1 VVRSAIHVRS
11 ARSAA
16 VLPLGVVALVA
27 GCELASTTAPAI
39 EQRAVVHAVLNPT
52 ATQQVIIVE
61 KTMRS
66 VTLTNN
72 GPSSYQPIT
81 DARVVIYGARGDSAV
96 GVRST
101 TGDPGRYRIQSV
113 TITDGSPGTADPNV
127 LRLRPGERY
136 RLRVQTSLGVVTGET
151 TVPVGGPLD
160 ALRRT
165 FNVDRDTLRLNS
177 TAVRNVAGYLL
188 RLETQF
194 GAQEKFT
201 TSADKP
207 LVLPLAQVQELPADD
222 AWLFSWIRPLIYPG
236 LPESFVVVAVDS
248 NYFRYYEAG
257 FDPFGDDTRGNSLTG
272 GVGMFGSVA
281 TVMNKT
287 LDLVADVDSPI
298 EGVWQGD
305 ASSVTMPLTLTLY
318 SSPYFPGGRPT
329 GTSTISGTG
338 RLLNGRILDAFGTAD
353 PNLVNVRFVDPTGA
367 LQDALANGQLSA
379 DGILVLTNTRTG
391 ERVTYRKR

>member
-1 VVRSAIHVRS
+1 
-11 ARSAA
+11 
-16 VLPLGVVALVA
+16 VLALGATGLCV
-27 GCELASTTAPAI
+27 GCEIASTAAPAI
-39 EQRAVVHAVLNPT
+39 DQRAVVHAVLNPT

-66 VTLTNN
+66 ITVTNN

-81 DARVVIYGARGDSAV
+81 DARVVIYGPRGDSAV

-113 TITDGSPGTADPNV
+113 TIADGSPGTADPNV

-136 RLRVQTSLGVVTGET
+136 RLRVETSLGVVTGET

-160 ALRRT
+160 ALRRS

-177 TAVRNVAGYLL
+177 SAVRNVAGYLL

-194 GAQEKFT
+194 GSQEKFT

-207 LVLPLAQVQELPADD
+207 LVLPLAQVQVLPADD

-236 LPESFVVVAVDS
+236 LPETFVVVAVDS

-287 LDLVADVDSPI
+287 LDLVADVDSLI
-298 EGVWQGD
+298 EGAWEGD
-305 ASSVTMPLTLTLY
+305 ATSVTMPLNLTLY

-329 GTSTISGTG
+329 GTNTISGTG
-338 RLLNGRILDAFGTAD
+338 RLFNGRTLDAFGTVERNVVA
-353 PNLVNVRFVDPTGA
+353 VRFVDPTGG
-367 LQDALANGQLSA
+367 LQDTNANGQLSA
-379 DGILVLTNTRTG
+379 DGILVLTSTRTG
-391 ERVTYRKR
+391 ERATYRKR

>member
-1 VVRSAIHVRS
+1 MVSSAIHVRPP
-11 ARSAA
+11 RRVA
-16 VLPLGVVALVA
+16 VVGVFVAGLVA

-52 ATQQVIIVE
+52 ATQQVVIVE

-66 VTLTNN
+66 VTITTTGSN
-72 GPSSYQPIT
+72 SYQPIT
-81 DARVVIYGARGDSAV
+81 DARVVIYGPRGDSAV

-136 RLRVQTSLGVVTGET
+136 RMRVQTSLGVVTGET

-165 FNVDRDTLRLNS
+165 FNVDRDTLRLN
-177 TAVRNVAGYLL
+177 TGAVRNVAGYLL

-194 GAQEKFT
+194 GAQERFT

-207 LVLPLAQVQELPADD
+207 LVLPLAQVEELPADD
-222 AWLFSWIRPLIYPG
+222 AWLFSWIRPLMYPG
-236 LPESFVVVAVDS
+236 LPQTYVVVALDS

-287 LDLVADVDSPI
+287 LDLVADVDAPI
-298 EGVWQGD
+298 EGVWEGD
-305 ASSVTMPLTLTLY
+305 ASSVTMPINLTLY

-329 GTSTISGTG
+329 NVSTISGTG
-338 RLLNGRILDAFGTAD
+338 RLFNGRTLDAFGTVER
-353 PNLVNVRFVDPTGA
+353 NIVEVRFIDPTGG
-367 LQDALANGQLSA
+367 LQDAGANGQLSA
-379 DGILVLTNTRTG
+379 DGILVLTNARTG

>member
-1 VVRSAIHVRS
+1 VRPAIHVGP
-11 ARSAA
+11 ARW
-16 VLPLGVVALVA
+16 GVVVALVIVGLVA

-39 EQRAVVHAVLNPT
+39 EQRAVVHVVLNPT
-52 ATQQVIIVE
+52 ATQQVIVVE

-81 DARVVIYGARGDSAV
+81 DARVVIYGPRGDSAV

-101 TGDPGRYRIQSV
+101 AGDPGRYRIQSV

-151 TVPVGGPLD
+151 TVPIGGPLD

-177 TAVRNVAGYLL
+177 AAVRNAAGYLL

-236 LPESFVVVAVDS
+236 LPETFVVVALDS

-287 LDLVADVDSPI
+287 LDLVADVDSLI

-305 ASSVTMPLTLTLY
+305 ATSPTMPISLTLY
-318 SSPYFPGGRPT
+318 SSPYFPGSRPT
-329 GTSTISGTG
+329 GTSTVSGTG
-338 RLLNGRILDAFGTAD
+338 RLFNGRVLDAFGTLER
-353 PNLVNVRFVDPTGA
+353 NLVVVRFVDPTGG
-367 LQDALANGQLSA
+367 LQDALANGQLSV
-379 DGILVLTNTRTG
+379 DGILVLTSARTG